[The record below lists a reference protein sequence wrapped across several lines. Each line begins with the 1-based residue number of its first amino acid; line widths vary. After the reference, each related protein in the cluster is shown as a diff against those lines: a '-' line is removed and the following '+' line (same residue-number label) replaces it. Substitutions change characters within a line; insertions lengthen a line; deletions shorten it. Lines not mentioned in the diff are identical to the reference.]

1 MAGWVSERKKIL
13 QSRQILKVLHVR
25 AFTLKLLSSML
36 MISYYL
42 DSWHHSS
49 RGFCRFSH
57 DTASTFLKT
66 FSPPF
71 PLLWCSGYPTAS
83 PSCTTTLAR
92 LRVVLPSTVCPSY
105 WPAYLRLISDRS
117 VSVDYYLDV
126 HSISLSILQIIY
138 FATLDPDSMLI

>member
-66 FSPPF
+66 FSPRF
-71 PLLWCSGYPTAS
+71 PCSGARDTRPLRQVAQPHS
-83 PSCTTTLAR
+83 LAYVSFF
-92 LRVVLPSTVCPSY
+92 LLPYVLAT
-105 WPAYLRLISDRS
+105 DR
-117 VSVDYYLDV
+117 
-126 HSISLSILQIIY
+126 HI
-138 FATLDPDSMLI
+138 